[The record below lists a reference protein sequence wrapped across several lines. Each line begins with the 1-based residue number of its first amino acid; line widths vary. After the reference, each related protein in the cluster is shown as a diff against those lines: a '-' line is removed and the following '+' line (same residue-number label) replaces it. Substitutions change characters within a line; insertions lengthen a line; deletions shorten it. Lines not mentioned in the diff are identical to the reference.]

1 MANKTF
7 ALITGASEGLGKAFA
22 LECAARKMNLILV
35 ALPGIA
41 LYQLASSIE
50 RNFKVA
56 VLVFEKD
63 LTIEADCISLYQE
76 ISEQNLG
83 INMLVNN
90 AGLGN
95 CCAFEEG
102 QLAGFQQLIRLNIMA
117 TTMLTRLFVDL
128 LKLQPKSYILNI
140 SSLIAFFNL
149 PNKQVY
155 GGTKSYIYYFSKCLR
170 NELAHLNISVSV
182 LCPGG
187 MNTNPRLYRLMSSGN
202 WFVRNAMMS
211 PESVAAIAITGLLK
225 GQPTMIPGKLNK
237 LSLLIDK
244 LLPHRLHQYCTKL
257 LTKGV
262 TSPAIIQNL
271 SQHETKI
278 NLPASA

>member
-50 RNFKVA
+50 RNFKVT
-56 VLVFEKD
+56 VIVFEKD
-63 LTIEADCISLYQE
+63 LTIEADCWSLYEE
-76 ISEQNLG
+76 ITGNNWSV
-83 INMLVNN
+83 NMLVNN
-90 AGLGN
+90 AGIGN
-95 CCAFEEG
+95 CCAFEDG
-102 QLAGFQQLIRLNIMA
+102 QVASFQQLIKLNIMA

-128 LKLQPKSYILNI
+128 LKCHSKSYILNV

-187 MNTNPRLYRLMSSGN
+187 MNSNPYQYRLMSTGN

-211 PESVAAIAITGLLK
+211 PELVAAISVKGLLE
-225 GQPTMIPGKLNK
+225 GQPVIIPGRLNR
-237 LSLLIDK
+237 LSLVIDK
-244 LLPHRLHQYCTKL
+244 IIPAFMHRLFASRL
-257 LTKGV
+257 LKRV
-262 TSPAIIQNL
+262 TSPSITQKIKK
-271 SQHETKI
+271 HETTS
-278 NLPASA
+278 LPASA